1 MTNRI
6 NVSRGKIVDKVS
18 IDDGFR
24 QVCLDNLYDLLGDDP
39 RFRLSMLQEALD
51 PVNQDLD
58 ENCDMVINA
67 MIDALSAE
75 SEKDLTMALYKI
87 GFVVL
92 SGYLLNEEYTQET
105 TP

>member
-6 NVSRGKIVDKVS
+6 NASRGKIIDKVS

-51 PVNQDLD
+51 PINQDLD

>member
-1 MTNRI
+1 MTNKI
-6 NVSRGKIVDKVS
+6 NASRGKVIDKAT

-105 TP
+105 PP

>member
-1 MTNRI
+1 MTNKI
-6 NVSRGKIVDKVS
+6 NASRGKVIDKAT
-18 IDDGFR
+18 IDVGFR

-105 TP
+105 PP

>member
-6 NVSRGKIVDKVS
+6 NASRGKIIDKVS